1 MQKFKRLEDLTITDD
16 FMFSQVMKDEEICKE
31 VVETILGIKVGKIK
45 FLTSQHE
52 IEITP
57 EAKSITL
64 DVYLRDEEKI
74 INVELQ
80 NGHRLE
86 LPKRCRYYQAVA
98 DIDNTQPG
106 DIYSQMKDNY
116 VIFICTFDPFLQGKA
131 FYRFENFCLDCNPPL
146 PLRDGTCKLFL
157 NTTAEDLTLLDPELK
172 LFYDY
177 IRRGTA
183 DSTLTGRIES
193 SINKLKENTEVR
205 RKYMTYTTRIAE
217 AKSEAFEDGFSA
229 GEEHG
234 IAIGEKLGEERG
246 ITIGR
251 NEGISLGIT
260 QGAYQKA
267 VETAKSMKSENMSVS
282 LIAHF
287 TGLSIEEIEKL

>member
-1 MQKFKRLEDLTITDD
+1 M
-16 FMFSQVMKDEEICKE
+16 
-31 VVETILGIKVGKIK
+31 ILGVKVGKIK

-57 EAKSITL
+57 EAKSITM

-74 INVELQ
+74 INVEMQ
-80 NGHRLE
+80 TGHKNE
-86 LPKRCRYYQAVA
+86 LAKRCRYYQASA

-106 DIYSQMKDNY
+106 DIYSKMKDNY

-131 FYRFENFCLDCNPPL
+131 FYRFENLCVDCNPPL
-146 PLRDGTCKLFL
+146 PLRDGTYKLFL

-183 DSTLTGRIES
+183 DSILTGRIES

-217 AKSEAFEDGFSA
+217 AKTEAFEDGFSA

-234 IAIGEKLGEERG
+234 IAIGEKRGEER
-246 ITIGR
+246 
-251 NEGISLGIT
+251 GISLGIT
-260 QGAYQKA
+260 QGEQKA
-267 VETAKSMKSENMSVS
+267 KLETAKNALSMKLTLEQIAS
-282 LIAHF
+282 L
-287 TGLSIEEIEKL
+287 TGLSVEVIQDLADK

>member
-1 MQKFKRLEDLTITDD
+1 MKKFKAWEDLTITDD

-31 VVETILGIKVGKIK
+31 VVEIILGIKVGKIE

-52 IEITP
+52 IEINP

-64 DVYLRDEEKI
+64 DVYLRDEKKV

-86 LPKRCRYYQAVA
+86 LPKRSRFYQAAA

-106 DIYSQMKDNY
+106 GLYSQMKDNY

-131 FYRFENFCLDCNPPL
+131 FYRFENICMDCNPPL
-146 PLRDGTCKLFL
+146 PLKDGTCKLFL
-157 NTTAEDLTLLDPELK
+157 NTMADDLTLLDPELK

-177 IRRGTA
+177 IRKGKTDGSLA
-183 DSTLTGRIES
+183 KTID
-193 SINKLKENTEVR
+193 NKIAGIKENIEVR
-205 RKYMTYTTRIAE
+205 GKYMTYTTRIAE

-229 GEEHG
+229 GEE
-234 IAIGEKLGEERG
+234 R
-246 ITIGR
+246 
-251 NEGISLGIT
+251 GISLGIT
-260 QGAYQKA
+260 QGEHKKA
-267 VETAKSMKSENMSVS
+267 VETAKVLKSAGVS
-282 LIAHF
+282 INLIVDS
-287 TGLSIEEIEKL
+287 TGLSVEEIEKL

>member
-1 MQKFKRLEDLTITDD
+1 MG
-16 FMFSQVMKDEEICKE
+16 EIE
-31 VVETILGIKVGKIK
+31 

-52 IEITP
+52 IEINP
-57 EAKSITL
+57 ESKSITL
-64 DVYLRDEEKI
+64 DVYLRDEKKV

-86 LPKRCRYYQAVA
+86 LPKRSRFYQAAA

-106 DIYSQMKDNY
+106 GTYSQMKDNY

-157 NTTAEDLTLLDPELK
+157 NTMADDLSLLDPELK

-177 IRRGTA
+177 IRKGKTDGSLA
-183 DSTLTGRIES
+183 KTID
-193 SINKLKENTEVR
+193 NKIAGIKENIEVR
-205 RKYMTYTTRIAE
+205 GKYMTYTTRIAE

-234 IAIGEKLGEERG
+234 IAIGEERG

-267 VETAKSMKSENMSVS
+267 VETAKVLKSAGVS
-282 LIAHF
+282 INLIVDS
-287 TGLSIEEIEKL
+287 TGLSIEEMEKL